1 MSQETRTLALRRL
14 TPLALALSLF
24 APARVRSA
32 EGDVR
37 IGAVLPL
44 TGKESKAGGAYRQ
57 GTEFAVKEI
66 NDSGGIAVGDKK
78 LKIDLT
84 LFDDTTDAA
93 KSAQLVEQ
101 LVRQTKVHAII
112 GGYTSPIVQ
121 AESVVA
127 DEYGVPF
134 ISGGAAALSIYSR
147 SKWVFGTL
155 SPVSILS
162 STQMLFP
169 VSYTHLRAHET

>member
-32 EGDVR
+32 EGDIR

-66 NDSGGIAVGDKK
+66 NDSGGIAVGD
-78 LKIDLT
+78 
-84 LFDDTTDAA
+84 
-93 KSAQLVEQ
+93 
-101 LVRQTKVHAII
+101 
-112 GGYTSPIVQ
+112 
-121 AESVVA
+121 
-127 DEYGVPF
+127 
-134 ISGGAAALSIYSR
+134 
-147 SKWVFGTL
+147 
-155 SPVSILS
+155 
-162 STQMLFP
+162 
-169 VSYTHLRAHET
+169 